1 MEEKPNY
8 YAIIPAEVRYDKE
21 LKDKAKL
28 LYGEIV
34 ALSNKE
40 GYCYASNKYFSDLY
54 GISTTTVSLLIKD
67 LIDKNYITSEII
79 YKGGTKEILNRYLR
93 IVKEGYLRNLK
104 EGIYENLKDNNTS
117 INNTSINNN
126 KINEFILYSN
136 FSENLQCEC
145 IAKSTKE
152 RCTRKSSFNINGKN
166 CCNQHARD
174 LIPNIFGSQKFVKPT
189 IEEIQEY
196 CTERG
201 NNINAEAFYDFY
213 ESKGWYVGKKK
224 MEDWKACV
232 RTWESRNKPKKTAY
246 DKRQDVYKRF
256 LEKEDEYD

>member
-8 YAIIPAEVRYDKE
+8 YAIIPADVRYDRN

-34 ALSNKE
+34 ALSNKD

-79 YKGGTKEILNRYLR
+79 YKGSTKEILNRYLR

-117 INNTSINNN
+117 INNTSIN
-126 KINEFILYSN
+126 KKE
-136 FSENLQCEC
+136 
-145 IAKSTKE
+145 KSIK
-152 RCTRKSSFNINGKN
+152 RKSFT
-166 CCNQHARD
+166 
-174 LIPNIFGSQKFVKPT
+174 KPT
-189 IEEIQEY
+189 IEEIQQY
-196 CTERG
+196 CLERQNG
-201 NNINAEAFYDFY
+201 INAEAFYDFY
-213 ESKGWYVGKKK
+213 ESKNWYVGKNK
-224 MEDWKACV
+224 MSDWKACV
-232 RTWESRNKPKKTAY
+232 RTWE
-246 DKRQDVYKRF
+246 KRQQSKIKTSTDRMNEVFERF
-256 LEKEDEYD
+256 LKEDN